1 MVTKY
6 LLDTNI
12 LIALFIGKYGVQRRV
27 FEHGP
32 DNCLVSELSL
42 GELYVGAYK
51 YNTSKALEQINFV
64 KNNFETLPFSGAAE
78 DFGRIRAEL
87 ELEGKRLEDMD
98 LLLAATAVNRGLTL
112 VTHNVRHFSRI
123 PGVLVEDWFGDD

>member
-1 MVTKY
+1 MVGNMF

-12 LIALFIGKYGVQRRV
+12 LIEMF
-27 FEHGP
+27 HGRP
-32 DNCLVSELSL
+32 GLRARIASQGLEKCFVSELSL

-51 YNTSKALEQINFV
+51 TGRNEYFRQIGFIKQNFKV
-64 KNNFETLPFSGAAE
+64 IPFDGPAE
-78 DFGRIRAEL
+78 DYGRIRAGL
-87 ELEGKRLEDMD
+87 EQAGTPIGEMD

-123 PGVLVEDWFGDD
+123 PGLSVEDWFGA